1 MYTGNV
7 SISKTTGQ
15 IPVTLVQKEMPTY
28 LGMTLYHILMLF
40 GIVIGLVLV
49 SVAYVLC
56 TRTWKGVD
64 SSD

>member
-1 MYTGNV
+1 
-7 SISKTTGQ
+7 
-15 IPVTLVQKEMPTY
+15 
-28 LGMTLYHILMLF
+28 MLF
-40 GIVIGLVLV
+40 GIVIGLILV